1 MPTLSIIVAS
11 TREGRVGLPVAEWF
25 FSRAQAHGRFDVE
38 LIDLKEVDLPLLDEP
53 NHPRLQKYQHEHTL
67 QWSARIQ
74 RSDAFVFVT
83 PEYNYGPSPAL
94 LNALDYLSR
103 EWHYKAAA
111 FVSYGGISGGTRAVQ
126 ATKLVVTTLKMVAL
140 VEAVVIPFFSKHIE
154 NGVFKSDDTLDAS
167 ASLVLD
173 ELVRWNDALRVLRS

>member
-11 TREGRVGLPVAEWF
+11 TREGRAGLPVAEWF

-53 NHPRLQKYQHEHTL
+53 NHPRFQNYQHEHTR

-94 LNALDYLSR
+94 LNALDYLSS

-126 ATKLVVTTLKMVAL
+126 ATKLVVTTLKMVPL

-154 NGVFKSDDTLDAS
+154 NGVFTSDDILDKS

-173 ELVRWNDALRVLRS
+173 ELARWNDALRALRS